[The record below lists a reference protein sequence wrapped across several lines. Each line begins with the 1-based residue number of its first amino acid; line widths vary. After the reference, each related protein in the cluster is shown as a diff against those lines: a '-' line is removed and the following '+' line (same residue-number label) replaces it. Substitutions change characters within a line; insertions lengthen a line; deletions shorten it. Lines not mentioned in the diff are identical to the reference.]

1 LFAGLPRTKLTRAK
15 FEIYLNVREELLM
28 RNKFAILA
36 ICLAMAAPVFAQ
48 KKQDE
53 RLSKSADALREI
65 LGSDKGLPKNILDN
79 AVCVLIFPSVKKV
92 AVGIG
97 GSYGRGALVCRRGS
111 GMDGKW
117 AAPAMYALDQ
127 GSLGIQLGATATDF
141 VLVVMNN
148 KGADQILSGKTKLGA
163 NAAAAAGPTGAQ
175 ATGYNAASMNVDVL
189 TYSRT
194 KGLFAGVSLEGASMD
209 TDNDA
214 NKALYGKE
222 IGSREIETGV
232 GPVPEAAQ
240 PLVSLLD
247 KASPTRK

>member
-1 LFAGLPRTKLTRAK
+1 
-15 FEIYLNVREELLM
+15 M

-36 ICLAMAAPVFAQ
+36 ICLAMASPVFAQ

-97 GSYGRGALVCRRGS
+97 GSYGRGALVCRRGAD
-111 GMDGKW
+111 MNGKW

>member
-36 ICLAMAAPVFAQ
+36 ICLAMASPVFAQ

-53 RLSKSADALREI
+53 RLAKSADALREI

>member
-1 LFAGLPRTKLTRAK
+1 
-15 FEIYLNVREELLM
+15 
-28 RNKFAILA
+28 
-36 ICLAMAAPVFAQ
+36 
-48 KKQDE
+48 
-53 RLSKSADALREI
+53 
-65 LGSDKGLPKNILDN
+65 
-79 AVCVLIFPSVKKV
+79 
-92 AVGIG
+92 
-97 GSYGRGALVCRRGS
+97 
-111 GMDGKW
+111 MDGKW

-209 TDNDA
+209 TDKDA

-247 KASPTRK
+247 KASPGRK

>member
-1 LFAGLPRTKLTRAK
+1 
-15 FEIYLNVREELLM
+15 M